1 MARRPAAPL
10 FLFVFVACFFIL
22 TIFNFAKTPAASDHS
37 YGTREVDVPC
47 CVDPHAFKFKHD
59 FKYIPPVFDTLLFPK
74 CPTDDSPAALCK
86 AVARSYGKVGTSMFP
101 VDYPIEAPRAGQ
113 WISHDPSDLGMLF
126 EYSIYVAG
134 SIYFGNDTA
143 VYSSGIMGEDLKSD
157 TETSFTATEVTRV
170 GPFAGTGL
178 FVGGTVAAGDGS
190 ITLTTGDEAKAGS
203 DPSSRIVGG
212 FTPVTRQEQLEAQAT
227 ISAQVCALSQNMRK
241 LDPNVDAFVNNNST
255 RIEVPCDEI
264 AGLCIAEM
272 SGELFNS
279 DLDLFINNT
288 NNYPVKINVGG
299 TTIATERSVELAMT
313 AGNVIALNFFEAETI
328 QIDTNSTDASN
339 FAIIAPVARWVDIN
353 TTIQSGTI
361 FMGHPDSHLSINT
374 TAIGTAEMIRTVDCP
389 IPPPTLTLCQCLC
402 PQKEKEN
409 LFLRKRK
416 LTIADV
422 AEAGFEYTDDADV
435 KKKRITIDKNDL
447 DRNALDRNYRILF
460 DKDIN
465 NPLMP
470 MSIRN
475 ST

>member
-1 MARRPAAPL
+1 MIRQSVMTSNKGAPL
-10 FLFVFVACFFIL
+10 FLVVVIASVFVL
-22 TIFNFAKTPAASDHS
+22 TIFNFAKTPISAAVDQT
-37 YGTREVDVPC
+37 YGAYQVEVPC
-47 CVDPHAFKFKHD
+47 CIDPHAFKFKYD
-59 FKYIPPVFDTLLFPK
+59 YKYIPPVFDTLLFPK
-74 CPTDDSPAALCK
+74 CPTDDSPAALCQ
-86 AVARSYGKVGTSMFP
+86 AVAHTFGKTGTSMFA
-101 VDYPIEAPRAGQ
+101 VDYPMEAAHAGQ
-113 WISHDPSDLGMLF
+113 WVSSDSCAIAVTDNGHCYNVYPAVKDGLRYSSECKNPLVGDPTNLGELF
-126 EYSIYVAG
+126 EYSIYAAG
-134 SIYFGNDTA
+134 SIFFGNDTA
-143 VYSSGIMGEDLKSD
+143 VYSSGIIGEDLKSD
-157 TETSFTATEVTRV
+157 TDTEFTSTEVTNV

-178 FVGGTVAAGDGS
+178 FVGGTVATGTGA
-190 ITLTTGDEAKAGS
+190 ITLTTGGEAKAGA
-203 DPSSRIVGG
+203 DPSGRIVGG
-212 FTPVTRQEQLEAQAT
+212 FTPVSPQEQLEAQAM

-241 LDPNVDAFVNNNST
+241 LDPNVDVIVNNNST
-255 RIEVPCDEI
+255 RIEIPCDEVN
-264 AGLCIAEM
+264 GLCIAEM
-272 SGELFNS
+272 SEELFNS

-288 NNYPVKINVGG
+288 DNNPVKINVAG
-299 TTIATERSVELAMT
+299 TTISTERSVELAN
-313 AGNVIALNFFEAETI
+313 AAANVVALNFFEAKTI
-328 QIDTNSTDASN
+328 QI
-339 FAIIAPVARWVDIN
+339 
-353 TTIQSGTI
+353 
-361 FMGHPDSHLSINT
+361 
-374 TAIGTAEMIRTVDCP
+374 DCP